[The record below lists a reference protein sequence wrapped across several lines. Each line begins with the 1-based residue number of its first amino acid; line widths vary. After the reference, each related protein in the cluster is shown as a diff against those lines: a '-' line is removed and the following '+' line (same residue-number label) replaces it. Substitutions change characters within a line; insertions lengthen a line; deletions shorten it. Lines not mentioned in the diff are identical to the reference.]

1 MQQQFSKCDPSPQR
15 SLRPL
20 QGVHEVKTIF
30 VIIPRR
36 RLPFHTLLLLQ
47 VLLRIFQRLPNM
59 WWCHPSVDWYACVFL
74 CFANLSGGLPWR
86 SSGEDPEIP
95 LQGARVQ
102 SLVGEL
108 LIRSFA
114 VRPKMKK
121 GNHISF
127 HPEHSKY
134 CCVDNP
140 HKRKLFSSLNNF
152 EDVKRSW
159 G

>member
-30 VIIPRR
+30 IIIPRR

-59 WWCHPSVDWYACVFL
+59 WWCHPSVDWCACVFL
-74 CFANLSGGLPWR
+74 CFENLSGGLPWR

-114 VRPKMKK
+114 LRPKMKK

-152 EDVKRSW
+152 ENVKRSW